1 MAVSEA
7 RAQAQFAAKKRC
19 RVCNSSNPLAAQS
32 CDICGSTFETA
43 QTSSTI
49 SAAATVAA
57 PTAAKTQTAPAA
69 TTTAT
74 VTATRKSAGTTATAS
89 TAPQRTP
96 TTTPVR
102 KASNGQSAAS
112 ATASA
117 PKPKPAARQ
126 NSRDAAL
133 AQFLRGDDAAAVVP
147 EPSYA
152 PMMAW
157 VIVSFV
163 VLVIAVVA
171 TAVILTNSTV
181 KNETPTGAIP
191 NSTRTNLAAMP
202 SRPVA
207 NHAWVTVAVSR
218 PGDRAIG

>member
-32 CDICGSTFETA
+32 CDICGSAFEPA

-49 SAAATVAA
+49 PSAATVAA
-57 PTAAKTQTAPAA
+57 PMAAKTQTAPAA
-69 TTTAT
+69 TT
-74 VTATRKSAGTTATAS
+74 TATRKSAGTTATAS
-89 TAPQRTP
+89 TAPQRAP
-96 TTTPVR
+96 TTTPAR
-102 KASNGQSAAS
+102 KASNGQSATA
-112 ATASA
+112 ATATA

-126 NSRDAAL
+126 NSRDTAL

-181 KNETPTGAIP
+181 KNETPTGTIP
-191 NSTRTNLAAMP
+191 NSVRTNVAAMP
-202 SRPVA
+202 SRPA
-207 NHAWVTVAVSR
+207 PNHAWVTVAVSH